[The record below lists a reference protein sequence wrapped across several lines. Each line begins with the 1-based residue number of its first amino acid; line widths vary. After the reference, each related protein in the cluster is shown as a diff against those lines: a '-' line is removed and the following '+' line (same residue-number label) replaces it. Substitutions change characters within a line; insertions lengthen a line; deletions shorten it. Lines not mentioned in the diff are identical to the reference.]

1 MFTSYL
7 KLAVKVLGRR
17 KFFTFIS
24 LFGISMTLLV
34 LVIGA
39 AVFDNLFAPRQPESR
54 FDRVLSVNMVGWY
67 GPQDSQTAPPGYG
80 FIERYVRPLQG
91 AERMAVYSNMATTGI
106 YENGQRLEAVARRV
120 DGEYWRILDF
130 RFLSG
135 RPFTAQ
141 EEQSGS
147 LVAVI
152 SEGLS
157 RRLFGSARGVGKSF
171 ELDGRRFR
179 VIGVVA
185 HVSLARAIAAYSE
198 LWIPIGASRS
208 SDFRHQM
215 LGDFNAA
222 VLARSKSDL
231 PRLKREFATV
241 MKNAK
246 PDDTKNFNEIRAGL
260 DTPFESFARNMTGNK
275 QRNAPLV
282 VRTILLVAMLLFMT
296 LPALNLIT
304 LNLSRI
310 LERSSEIGVRKAFG
324 APRAALILQF
334 VFENVLLTLVG
345 GAIAFVL
352 AYAVV
357 GGLNHASLIP
367 DADLDV
373 NLRVFG
379 YGMLIAAFFGIFSGT
394 YPAWKMSRLDPV
406 NALRGGAQ

>member
-1 MFTSYL
+1 
-7 KLAVKVLGRR
+7 VKVLRRR

-39 AVFDNLFAPRQPESR
+39 AVFDNVFAPRTPESR
-54 FDRVLSVNMVGWY
+54 FDRVVTLNMVGWY
-67 GPQDSQTAPPGYG
+67 GPQDSRTASPGYG

-91 AERMAVYSNMATTGI
+91 IERMAVYSNMSTTGL
-106 YENGQRLEAVARRV
+106 YEGGKRYDATLRRV

-135 RPFTAQ
+135 RPFTPQ
-141 EEQSGS
+141 DDSSGA

-152 SEGLS
+152 TEGLGQ
-157 RRLFGSARGVGKSF
+157 RLFGSQPAVGKGF

-179 VIGVVA
+179 IIGVVPR
-185 HVSLARAIAAYSE
+185 VSVARATAYAE

-208 SDFRHQM
+208 SEFRSQE

-222 VLARSKSDL
+222 VLARRRDDL
-231 PRLKREFATV
+231 PRIKRQFATAIRG
-241 MKNAK
+241 AK
-246 PDDTKNFNEIRAGL
+246 SDDPKTFTTLRAGL
-260 DTPFESFARNMTGNK
+260 DTPFEQAARQLTENRQGD
-275 QRNAPLV
+275 RAPAILRGV
-282 VRTILLVAMLLFMT
+282 ILLAMLLFMT
-296 LPALNLIT
+296 LPALNLVT

-324 APRAALILQF
+324 APRTALILQF
-334 VFENVLLTLVG
+334 VFENVILTLLG
-345 GAIAFVL
+345 GTIAFVL
-352 AYAVV
+352 ACVV
-357 GGLNHASLIP
+357 MAALNHVSLIP
-367 DADLDV
+367 DADFDV

-379 YGMLIAAFFGIFSGT
+379 YGMLIAAFFGLFSGV